1 MPLSALPKDTIIEPV
16 VFTSA
21 DGALS
26 RGLFYRPAGRQPR
39 VGVHLMHPRTDQ
51 SLNYNIP
58 PLVRAGYAV
67 IGRAGRAVNNDVDT
81 VHEEILLDL
90 AAGVRMLRDSG
101 CERVVLLG
109 NSGGGS
115 LASLYQSQAQ
125 AVAASRLGRSQY
137 TNVDLRSGRISRPQ
151 TAWR

>member
-1 MPLSALPKDTIIEPV
+1 
-16 VFTSA
+16 
-21 DGALS
+21 
-26 RGLFYRPAGRQPR
+26 
-39 VGVHLMHPRTDQ
+39 MHPRTDQ

-58 PLVRAGYAV
+58 PLVQAGYAV

-109 NSGGGS
+109 NSGGGA
-115 LASLYQSQAQ
+115 LACLYQSQAQ
-125 AVAASRLGRSQY
+125 AAAASRLGPQPY
-137 TNVDLRSGRISRPQ
+137 TNVDLRSADLPPADGLALIGIHVGEGRVLQDMLDPSVTDERDPSRSRPGHVR
-151 TAWR
+151 AG